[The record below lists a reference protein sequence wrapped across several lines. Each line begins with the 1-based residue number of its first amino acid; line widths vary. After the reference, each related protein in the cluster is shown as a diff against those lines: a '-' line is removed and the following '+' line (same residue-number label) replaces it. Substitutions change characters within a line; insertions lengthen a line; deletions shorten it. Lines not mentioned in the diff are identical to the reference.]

1 MALPRIALLLAIVIA
16 NLYLAIYMNERS
28 SMLIYRAFAKSE
40 MEDTQVECISE
51 FALPSALVGLY
62 LILLVVVF
70 KVYFQSGVLSFLA
83 LFALPVAVHHFTKG
97 STPSSF
103 HGKYLEALPG
113 IGTPLTDMTINKD
126 GAIAPP
132 YSFYDILGLFMSGH
146 VGDYKINCR

>member
-16 NLYLAIYMNERS
+16 NLYLAIYLNERS
-28 SMLIYRAFAKSE
+28 SMHIYRAFAKSK
-40 MEDTQVECISE
+40 MEETQVECISE

-83 LFALPVAVHHFTKG
+83 LFALPVAVHFIHNDYT
-97 STPSSF
+97 SSSF

-126 GAIAPP
+126 GHFAPG
-132 YSFYDILGLFMSGH
+132 YTFYDILTLFMSGH
-146 VGDYKINCR
+146 VGENVCK